1 MTDFPWLALI
11 PLAPLLGA
19 AYNGL
24 AGCRMQ
30 ARFGKP
36 AVHLPAILLPAL
48 SFVVTVLA
56 FLKLLALPPPQR
68 VLYCHL
74 WDWMPI
80 GQLDVGFAFIMDP
93 LTLVM
98 CFVVTFVGT
107 LIHVY
112 SVGYMREEPSYWRF
126 FCYLNLFMFAMLVLV
141 LGDNFLVMF
150 VGWEGV
156 GLCSYLLISFWYKE
170 HKNASAG
177 MKAFVV
183 NRIGDFGFVLGVLL
197 LFWGMQGEWTSGV
210 YKAAPAPVAPE
221 TAIVAAHGSPHG
233 EIGDAAPSLRTLT
246 ADEAHGSAAA
256 FGSVT
261 FRRVKEHLA
270 QPAVREAF
278 LRKEVFGIGLVTLIG
293 GLFFLGA
300 MGKSAQIPLYV
311 WLPDAMAGPTPV
323 SALIHAATMVTAGVY
338 MVARLSFLFA
348 LSPPLMTWVTVFG
361 VLTAVFAA
369 TIGFFQYDI
378 KKVLAYSTVSQLGFM
393 FIGVGVGAYWVG
405 IFHLM
410 THAFFKACLFLGSGS
425 VILGCHHEQDMR
437 RMGGLKKLMPTTAWT
452 YFAACCAISG
462 FPLTSGFFSKDEIL
476 WKAFDAGN
484 LILPGGGV
492 LIWMLGALTALGTS
506 FYMFRS
512 YYMTFSGEY
521 RGGAASGHTDAAKP
535 AAGQPLA
542 AKPVHA
548 KDDHGHGKSAAGQA
562 AAAKPVHAKDDH
574 GHGTGHA
581 QPPHES
587 PASMT
592 TVLVILAVLSLAGG
606 LVGLPLLWHLPNY
619 LEHWLD
625 PVFEETAEFV
635 TAAGHGAVAEWTL
648 MAVSVGLAFTGWF
661 LARWLYRDNQNP
673 LPARLLAS
681 PNPVVRGV
689 HTLIYNKYYVD
700 ELYAAVFIKGVM
712 TLRRWGYDFDRIVVD
727 GLVLLTAPLV
737 RGLAWLHGRTD
748 ARLVDGAVNGT
759 AWTIA
764 GSGMALRRLQTGRL
778 RTYLYAVMIGG
789 VVLIVLNYLFLP

>member
-1 MTDFPWLALI
+1 VTDFSWLALI

-19 AYNGL
+19 VYNGL
-24 AGCRMQ
+24 AGSRMQ

-36 AVHLPAILLPAL
+36 AVHLPAILLPAI
-48 SFVVTVLA
+48 SFVVTVIA
-56 FLKLLALPPPQR
+56 FVKLLALPATER

-74 WDWMPI
+74 WDWLPI
-80 GQLDVGFAFIMDP
+80 GQLDAGFAFIMDP

-98 CFVVTFVGT
+98 CLVVTFVGT

-141 LGDNFLVMF
+141 LGDNFVVMF

-170 HKNASAG
+170 HKNATAG

-197 LFWGMQGEWTSGV
+197 LFWGMQGDWQNGAYV
-210 YKAAPAPVAPE
+210 PAPRP
-221 TAIVAAHGSPHG
+221 TATEAATTEHAAPHG
-233 EIGDAAPSLRTLT
+233 EISDAADSLRRPQAPRAHSLT
-246 ADEAHGSAAA
+246 AAS
-256 FGSVT
+256 GSVT
-261 FRRVKEHLA
+261 FRRIREHLE
-270 QPAVREAF
+270 QPGGREA
-278 LRKEVFGIGLVTLIG
+278 LLSKNVLGISLVTLIG

-338 MVARLSFLFA
+338 MVARLNFLFA
-348 LSPPLMTWVTVFG
+348 LSPALMTWVTVFG

-410 THAFFKACLFLGSGS
+410 THALFKACLFLGSGS

-437 RMGGLKKLMPTTAWT
+437 KMGGLKKLMPVTAWT
-452 YFAACCAISG
+452 YFAACCAIAG
-462 FPLTSGFFSKDEIL
+462 FPLTAGFFSKDEIL

-484 LILPGGGV
+484 LVLPGGGV
-492 LIWMLGALTALGTS
+492 IIWMLGALTALGTS

-512 YYMTFSGEY
+512 YYMTFSGTY
-521 RGGAASGHTDAAKP
+521 RGGGDAHGHADAAKP
-535 AAGQPLA
+535 AALHAPA
-542 AKPVHA
+542 AKRAHA
-548 KDDHGHGKSAAGQA
+548 KDDHS
-562 AAAKPVHAKDDH
+562 H
-574 GHGTGHA
+574 GHGTSHGGAAAHA
-581 QPPHES
+581 QLPHES

-592 TVLVILAVLSLAGG
+592 VVLAILGVLSLIGG
-606 LVGLPLLWHLPNY
+606 FVGLPLLWRLPNL
-619 LEHWLD
+619 LEHWLE
-625 PVFEETAEFV
+625 PVFEETASLV
-635 TAAGHGAVAEWTL
+635 TSAGHGHAAEWTL
-648 MAVSVGLAFTGWF
+648 MALSVGLALGGWL
-661 LARWLYRDNQNP
+661 LARWLYRDQKNP
-673 LPARLLAS
+673 LPAKLLAN
-681 PNPVVRGV
+681 PNPLVRGV

-712 TLRRWGYDFDRIVVD
+712 TLRRWCDTFDRVVVD
-727 GLVLLTAPLV
+727 GLVLLAAPLA

-748 ARLVDGAVNGT
+748 ARVVDGAVNGT

-764 GSGMALRRLQTGRL
+764 EGGKALRLLQTGRL

-789 VVLIVLNYLFLP
+789 IVLIVLNYLFLP